1 MKRGGFSRVILLKI
15 DSDKMSWLEII
26 LMAFCLS
33 ADAFAVSIVVGGT
46 PFKVGFR
53 PMFRIAFH
61 FGLFQFLMPI
71 LGWFIGWKVA
81 SYVETFDHWIAF
93 TLLVYVGS
101 KMVYDGFKGEEL
113 VWSRDPSRKG
123 ILVVLSLATSIDAF
137 ALGFSLSMLRVDIW
151 VPSIMIGVIT
161 AILCSIGMYFGRF
174 LGVRFGQKMTV
185 AGGGILWLLGV
196 KILLEHL
203 FTH

>member
-46 PFKVGFR
+46 PFNVGFR

-61 FGLFQFLMPI
+61 FGLFKFLMHI

-93 TLLVYVGS
+93 TL
-101 KMVYDGFKGEEL
+101 F
-113 VWSRDPSRKG
+113 
-123 ILVVLSLATSIDAF
+123 F